1 MAPSIKETRLAPEL
15 APVSASQ
22 GTERFTPVNE
32 TRLAPDLTPV
42 SAATPA
48 RATVAA
54 QHDKPSGLR
63 RLNWR
68 HYVSASALLVI
79 LSVAI
84 ALVARS
90 AGEQAAGRVTP
101 PAAPGRQAAAVTPGV
116 TPADAATAAEPVPPV
131 SDMAQPNPGAPPEA
145 RVVPERLPATWLPPA
160 AKAPA
165 AKDRRPPAARPP
177 VEADRPPAPAPAP
190 PAEVRPSPPPVTEV
204 AAVSPPPPVEA
215 PPAPARQATLAFQR
229 VQVMILAGEKSREKD
244 ALLRFEADRLS
255 VVADADGEVVKAFA
269 YKGVKSATYS
279 QSKHPRWKEGGAV
292 AIGANILALPAFF
305 LKSTRHW
312 LTIQTADDFVVLR
325 LDKNDYRAII
335 PALEA
340 RTGIKVEVMSGDK

>member
-1 MAPSIKETRLAPEL
+1 
-15 APVSASQ
+15 
-22 GTERFTPVNE
+22 
-32 TRLAPDLTPV
+32 
-42 SAATPA
+42 
-48 RATVAA
+48 
-54 QHDKPSGLR
+54 
-63 RLNWR
+63 
-68 HYVSASALLVI
+68 
-79 LSVAI
+79 
-84 ALVARS
+84 
-90 AGEQAAGRVTP
+90 
-101 PAAPGRQAAAVTPGV
+101 
-116 TPADAATAAEPVPPV
+116 
-131 SDMAQPNPGAPPEA
+131 
-145 RVVPERLPATWLPPA
+145 
-160 AKAPA
+160 
-165 AKDRRPPAARPP
+165 
-177 VEADRPPAPAPAP
+177 
-190 PAEVRPSPPPVTEV
+190 
-204 AAVSPPPPVEA
+204 
-215 PPAPARQATLAFQR
+215 
-229 VQVMILAGEKSREKD
+229 MILAGEKSREKD